1 MKLVKVTDVSQEKD
15 DNVNKFYG
23 KVKKEGSVGLFLRV
37 YHLDKKGVTA
47 WEEVQED
54 ELPKK
59 VKEKL
64 GVK

>member
-1 MKLVKVTDVSQEKD
+1 M
-15 DNVNKFYG
+15 
-23 KVKKEGSVGLFLRV
+23 KKEGSVGLFLRV

-54 ELPKK
+54 EFPKK

>member
-1 MKLVKVTDVSQEKD
+1 MSYQNFAEQL
-15 DNVNKFYG
+15 
-23 KVKKEGSVGLFLRV
+23 LFPKALFQMQS
-37 YHLDKKGVTA
+37 HHIQGVTA